1 MTGNLPQLERL
12 QQWSR
17 VAFRPDA
24 VADGRRRGNA
34 GLSDRIRLHESVLT
48 GIQGRPAISK
58 RLAIAV
64 QQLAALG
71 RTTIVKGCSD
81 PANRGWR
88 RTPLGGQGGMHH
100 YLWWTPQGSPQTKGV
115 DGLARGAILLRTV
128 RHHDD
133 HRVLRSGNLDE
144 YFELSAGELAGDS
157 NGTFESPW
165 TEAQRAFMRTE
176 DPVRVV
182 HGYPGSGKT
191 MALWKAVESR
201 GGKTLY
207 LTWSSALIDD
217 TRSRFSAFS
226 SPDSQVD
233 AREFRVFI
241 SSLCERDVSRITL
254 AESREAFRGAFP
266 WWKLREHLGPWHGKL
281 DALHAELRAVLFGR
295 AVPGFVECAGNGR
308 RLSDEQYVAN
318 SQVGP
323 KAAGALL
330 EIVRRS
336 QWRSWYQRVFPELAD
351 ARTALERLRTGRL
364 PASLKTY
371 DRVVVDEVQD
381 LSLLESAVVVDYCRA
396 LASNRSHVPWLL
408 MAYDDG
414 QTVRPSGF
422 EPNRLNSLLHG
433 TLTRPREIPLDH
445 NVRSPSLIS
454 DVIERASKLYRLI
467 DKDWRPKNQK
477 SRPVEEEV
485 MARLIHVSVPDRE
498 TAGSLVG
505 ELDDVADVAVVSPRE
520 TIPEWVPRDHRHVVH
535 TPESVKGLEYGSV
548 CVLDVGKLV
557 KRIRRDTEDIGPL
570 QIQARRTAIDGLR
583 VAVSRATENLVFVDV
598 QPAESEASISRELLS
613 SSEEFTPED
622 LTEFFRDVDRP
633 LDERI
638 LVRSRDALALV
649 DTVPARAW
657 QRACQA
663 LRLLGAPEEDAFES
677 DETIRREVLTSVLLV
692 AARRMADA
700 GLGRRERNEIVDT
713 ARKVASVW
721 GNHAQRRAF
730 ASFNH
735 WTRGRAKAPFAL
747 IRATLALKSDDR
759 RWLQSALPLLL
770 QSLLRSLRRC
780 AADPAWAARFSEDVE
795 AWLDLIG
802 YTGDTAAEAEGL
814 RNRAVGTLA
823 AAGKWREAERV
834 LSRLDSRD
842 PQMVGTILENL
853 GRKLEAAEEFEQA
866 GLPGDALRN
875 WRESGKLDRAVRLA
889 DGEEKADLQWI
900 VEMEKLVARRP
911 VRLEARLKDAEKKR
925 LNKTL
930 QAARAPLRR
939 RPKAQR
945 QEGLF

>member
-1 MTGNLPQLERL
+1 MTGNPQQLEHL
-12 QQWSR
+12 QAWSQ

-24 VADGRRRGNA
+24 VTAGRRQEA
-34 GLSDRIRLHESVLT
+34 GLNGRIRLHDSVLND
-48 GIQGRPAISK
+48 IQGRPAISK

-71 RTTIVKGCSD
+71 RTTTVKGCSD
-81 PANRGWR
+81 AANRGWR
-88 RTPLGGQGGMHH
+88 RTPLGGRGGMHH

-133 HRVLRSGNLDE
+133 HRVLRPGDLDD
-144 YFELSAGELAGDS
+144 YFELSVGDLAGDS

-165 TEAQRAFMRTE
+165 TSAQREFMRTE

-201 GGKTLY
+201 GGRTLY

-226 SPDSQVD
+226 SPDSQLD

-241 SSLCERDVSRITL
+241 GSLCGRDVSRLTL
-254 AESREAFRGAFP
+254 AQSRKAFQYAFP
-266 WWKLREHLGPWHGKL
+266 WWKLREHLGPWNGKL

-295 AVPGFVECAGNGR
+295 AVPGLLECVDDGR
-308 RLSDEQYVAN
+308 RLSDKQYRAN
-318 SQVGP
+318 TQVGP
-323 KAAGALL
+323 KAASALL
-330 EIVRRS
+330 AIIGRS
-336 QWRSWYQRVFPELAD
+336 GWRKWYERVFPELAA
-351 ARTALERLRTGRL
+351 ARTALERLREGHL
-364 PASLKTY
+364 PVGLETY

-381 LSLLESAVVVDYCRA
+381 LSLLESAVVVEYCRSLA
-396 LASNRSHVPWLL
+396 LNRSHAPWLL
-408 MAYDDG
+408 MAFDDG

-422 EPNRLNSLLHG
+422 DPNRLNSLLSDR
-433 TLTRPREIPLDH
+433 LAQPREVPLDH

-454 DVIERASKLYRLI
+454 DVTERASNFYRLI
-467 DKDWRPKNQK
+467 GKNRRPKNQK
-477 SRPVEEEV
+477 SRPVEEEII
-485 MARLIHVSVPDRE
+485 ARLIHVSVPDRAS
-498 TAGSLVG
+498 AGSLLH
-505 ELDDVADVAVVSPRE
+505 ELDDVADVAVVSSRE
-520 TIPEWVPRDHRHVVH
+520 TVPEWVPREHHHMVH

-548 CVLDVGKLV
+548 CVLDGGKLI
-557 KRIRRDTEDIGPL
+557 KQLQDTKDQGPL
-570 QIQARRTAIDGLR
+570 GIQARRTAIDGLR
-583 VAVSRATENLVFVDV
+583 VAVSRATEVLVFVDV
-598 QPAESEASISRELLS
+598 EASEREARISRDLLKNP
-613 SSEEFTPED
+613 EEFTLED

-633 LDERI
+633 LEERI

-649 DTVPARAW
+649 DTVPVRAW

-663 LRLLGAPEEDAFES
+663 LRLLGEPEEDAFES
-677 DETIRREVLTSVLLV
+677 DEAIRREVCTSVLLV
-692 AARRMADA
+692 AARRMSDA
-700 GLGRRERNEIVDT
+700 ALEPRERNEIADT

-721 GNHAQRRAF
+721 GSSTQRRAF

-747 IRATLALKSDDR
+747 LRATLALKSDDR
-759 RWLQSALPLLL
+759 KWLQSALPIRL
-770 QSLLRSLRRC
+770 QSLLGDLRRC
-780 AADPAWAARFSEDVE
+780 AAEPAWAARYSGDVE

-802 YTGDTAAEAEGL
+802 YTGDMAAEAEAL
-814 RNRAVGTLA
+814 RKKAVGVLA
-823 AAGKWREAERV
+823 EAGKWREADRV
-834 LSRLDSRD
+834 LSRLDSPD
-842 PQMVGTILENL
+842 PKLAGTILENL
-853 GRKLEAAEEFEQA
+853 GRKLEAAEEFERA
-866 GLPGDALRN
+866 GLPGEALRN
-875 WRESGKLDRAVRLA
+875 WRESGKLDRAIRLA
-889 DGEEKADLQWI
+889 EGEEKADLQWI
-900 VEMEKLVARRP
+900 VEMEKLAARRP

-930 QAARAPLRR
+930 QSARTPVRR
-939 RPKAQR
+939 RPGARR